1 MVPPERIFDCSSML
15 IYRPRKDERL
25 SWPSWLTR
33 SGRFTHIT
41 CHSSDAG
48 RAQDRESS
56 PAKDRG
62 SSSTNVPH
70 HQLMMTDKSA
80 AGCVILLK
88 FGMLVYYGPRNKS
101 QNEWRDV
108 QQSQAAMHP
117 NARPSEHRKF
127 FSAELFYT
135 GPSLFQTA
143 QPPPITFTL
152 YAMGSLV
159 GRTNRHLPNS
169 FHNFYRE
176 WVKKLAKW
184 SRYSTTLASEPPS
197 FRI

>member
-1 MVPPERIFDCSSML
+1 
-15 IYRPRKDERL
+15 
-25 SWPSWLTR
+25 
-33 SGRFTHIT
+33 
-41 CHSSDAG
+41 
-48 RAQDRESS
+48 
-56 PAKDRG
+56 
-62 SSSTNVPH
+62 
-70 HQLMMTDKSA
+70 MMTDKSA

-197 FRI
+197 FRIWNARTMALRLDDIPMFCTNFVKFGTRPSEVVWVGILLPLKQMKGKLNHQLSRKFPNCLEIWQVSA